1 MKKLIIMKKLL
12 LLSFVFGLLACSSD
26 SDDDNNN
33 QQENIIR
40 IGNQEYPI
48 EKGVLQNWG
57 LLGSDIDLAD
67 CPNCYELYFG
77 FGESTLPNNYYS
89 DSYSY
94 QGYLIDIGF
103 LSENIEAVGDFTTL
117 GSDYDLTSDSSNN
130 DVETWVSTNTGSLS
144 VEKSGNIYTVEF
156 NSTDEN
162 GNIVEV
168 YYNGVISY
176 WEY

>member
-1 MKKLIIMKKLL
+1 MKKLL
-12 LLSFVFGLLACSSD
+12 YLFLVLGLFACSSD
-26 SDDDNNN
+26 SDDDDDN
-33 QQENIIR
+33 QQENVIR

-57 LLGSDIDLAD
+57 LLGNDTELGN

-103 LSENIEAVGDFTTL
+103 LSEDIEGVENLSVFDGTT
-117 GSDYDLTSDSSNN
+117 YDLTEDSSNN
-130 DVETWVSTNTGSLS
+130 DVETWVSVNTGSLS

-168 YYNGVISY
+168 NYNGLISY
-176 WEY
+176 WEH

>member
-1 MKKLIIMKKLL
+1 MKKILYLFL
-12 LLSFVFGLLACSSD
+12 VLGLFACSND
-26 SDDDNNN
+26 SDDDNDN
-33 QQENIIR
+33 QQDNIIR
-40 IGNQEYPI
+40 IGNEEYPI

-57 LLGSDIDLAD
+57 LLGNDTELGN

-89 DSYSY
+89 DNYSY

-103 LSENIEAVGDFTTL
+103 LSEDIEGVEVFSTFG
-117 GSDYDLTSDSSNN
+117 GEYDLTHDSSNF
-130 DVETWVSTNTGSLS
+130 DIETWVLVNTGSLS
-144 VEKSGNIYTVEF
+144 VEKSGNIYTIEF

-176 WEY
+176 WED

>member
-1 MKKLIIMKKLL
+1 MKKLNIMKKLL
-12 LLSFVFGLLACSSD
+12 LLLFVFGLLACSSD

-57 LLGSDIDLAD
+57 LLGSDTDLAD

-89 DSYSY
+89 ENYSY
-94 QGYLIDIGF
+94 QGYLIDISF
-103 LSENIEAVGDFTTL
+103 VSENTEPSGDFTAL
-117 GSDYDLTSDSSNN
+117 ESDYDLTSDSSNN
-130 DVETWVSTNTGSLS
+130 EVETWVGLNPGSLS
-144 VEKSGNIYTVEF
+144 VEKSGNTYTVVYS
-156 NSTDEN
+156 STDDN

-168 YYNGVISY
+168 YYNGGISY
-176 WEY
+176 WED